1 MTPKRLICLAAGLA
15 LFAAGAIAAVT
26 AEAAAPQPGLT
37 AATVAPP
44 ATPAGASPSLPPP
57 RVADCVNFALLDD
70 ACTKRWYACR
80 RGGGGTAA
88 ASCFDA
94 WEDCCTLRGQGAR
107 SRLGS
112 AEPVTTNR

>member
-1 MTPKRLICLAAGLA
+1 MTPNRLLCLAAGLA
-15 LFAAGAIAAVT
+15 LFAAGAVAAVT
-26 AEAAAPQPGLT
+26 AEAASPQPGL
-37 AATVAPP
+37 AANVVAPP

-80 RGGGGTAA
+80 RGGSAQVN
-88 ASCFDA
+88 CFDA
-94 WEDCCTLRGQGAR
+94 WEECCTLRGQGAR